1 MTISPDEIV
10 YFSVGPV
17 AVSAT
22 LVFTW
27 VVMAVLVIA
36 SIVVTKGLRAEPP
49 LGRGQLVLEALVAF
63 VTSQIREVTRQDP
76 RPYLP
81 FAATLFLFI
90 LVSNVLSVVPGFQA
104 PTSSLMTTGALALA
118 VFLAVPAFGIS
129 RLGFGRYLR
138 TYLEPTPLM
147 LPFTV
152 LGEVTR
158 TIALAIR
165 LFGNVM
171 SSGLIVTILLAVAPL
186 VFPAL
191 MQAFGL
197 FFGVLHAYIFTILAL
212 VYIASGT
219 AEADKRVTERN
230 GGDA

>member
-10 YFSVGPV
+10 YFAVGPLE
-17 AVSAT
+17 VSAT

-27 VVMAVLVIA
+27 VVMGVLVLA
-36 SIVVTKGLRAEPP
+36 SVVLTRNLRVDPP
-49 LGRGQLVLEALVAF
+49 LGRGQLVLEAIVAF
-63 VTSQIREVTRQDP
+63 VMDQIREVTRQEP
-76 RPYLP
+76 RRYLP
-81 FAATLFLFI
+81 FAATLFMFI
-90 LVSNVLSVVPGFQA
+90 LVCNVLSVVPGFQA

-118 VFLAVPAFGIS
+118 VFLAVPAFGIA
-129 RLGFGRYLR
+129 RLGFLRYLR
-138 TYLEPTPLM
+138 TYLEPTPFM

-171 SSGLIVTILLAVAPL
+171 SSGLIAAILLGVAPL

-219 AEADKRVTERN
+219 AESEKRVATRN
-230 GGDA
+230 GGDT